1 MKAFYYFSIT
11 LISTFIISCG
21 SNNNTYDS
29 EIFDNISRLNSKYGQ
44 FEGSVFIGNN
54 SGTCFIILENGKKI
68 GDDYEKII
76 RLRYQLYS
84 DIVDETFTVKDMNL
98 YNSKTT
104 DIGLNNPNK
113 YAVDFIKGKFRGLK
127 NSINNGRINDSD
139 SSGEVIFAIDSLGK
153 NLKCVMVGE
162 GNYSYQG
169 NIKLD
174 GENHVS
180 IKKIFNENISK
191 EEEEK
196 IAQSYNKIELIS
208 DQLIKTKPNTY
219 ILPIS
224 INKIYDNGKSFST
237 NNGVY
242 VESSIDSLFSVKIK
256 NISNSTFEFEI
267 NNRFY
272 DTQMSIT
279 PEQEVI
285 QYFSR
290 GSSLDGNPDDNKFT
304 SNFNSGDIID
314 FTFNLNLSSNKVP
327 KRFKDNLGMFDLF
340 NNQEFMNILNTALE
354 LPAILISS
362 NNEVISK
369 IYFEFVD

>member
-1 MKAFYYFSIT
+1 
-11 LISTFIISCG
+11 
-21 SNNNTYDS
+21 
-29 EIFDNISRLNSKYGQ
+29 
-44 FEGSVFIGNN
+44 
-54 SGTCFIILENGKKI
+54 
-68 GDDYEKII
+68 
-76 RLRYQLYS
+76 
-84 DIVDETFTVKDMNL
+84 MNL

-127 NSINNGRINDSD
+127 NSVNNGRIIDSD

-174 GENHVS
+174 VENHLS

-196 IAQSYNKIELIS
+196 IVQSYNKIELIS
-208 DQLIKTKPNTY
+208 NQLIKTKPNTY

-224 INKIYDNGKSFST
+224 INEIYDNGKAFTS
-237 NNGVY
+237 NIGVNY
-242 VESSIDSLFSVKIK
+242 VESSIDNLFSVKIK
-256 NISNSTFEFEI
+256 NISNSVFEFQI
-267 NNRFY
+267 NDRFY
-272 DTQMSIT
+272 DTKMRIT

-285 QYFSR
+285 RNFSR
-290 GSSLDGNPDDNKFT
+290 GSSLGGNPDDNKFT

-314 FTFNLNLSSNKVP
+314 FTFNLNLSSSNVP

-354 LPAILISS
+354 KPAILISS